1 MQLDWR
7 YDDQERSNMYI
18 IEHAETYRLLMQ
30 SSTRKM
36 WTDKIDKALKFRDKQ
51 AAYLVVQKLYEE
63 NRGPRRMPKI
73 VEL

>member
-1 MQLDWR
+1 
-7 YDDQERSNMYI
+7 
-18 IEHAETYRLLMQ
+18 MQ